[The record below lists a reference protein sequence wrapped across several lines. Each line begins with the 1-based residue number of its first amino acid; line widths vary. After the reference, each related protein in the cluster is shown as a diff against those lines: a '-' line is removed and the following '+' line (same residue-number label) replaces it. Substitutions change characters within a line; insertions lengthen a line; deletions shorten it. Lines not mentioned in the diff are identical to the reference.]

1 MTVAE
6 RRAAME
12 RDDEFTVTP
21 LRDRDEIRALLETRR
36 AYTAY
41 ALGQLDPVLFRQSE
55 WWIARGGHREAMI
68 LHSRGGLGH
77 ATFALG
83 ESGALEALLMTH
95 PGARQ
100 TFLTC
105 EVHHVETILRY
116 FDLEHRQTMIR
127 MLVNPGAFRPL
138 HDNIEVRRLTGAD
151 ARTINALYRTDGVP
165 SYYSPRQVDE
175 SVYYGAERDGRL
187 VAIAG
192 THVISPTS
200 GIAVVGNVYTHPNY
214 RGRHLAQA
222 TTSAVTLRLLRTCRD
237 VVLSVDPANAPAVRA
252 YERLG
257 YREVARLV
265 EGAAVR
271 HDASGVSTTM
281 RRIAARLRGR
291 GAGREL
297 VRVPAHRAPAAEA
310 EEG

>member
-6 RRAAME
+6 RRATME
-12 RDDEFTVTP
+12 RDDEFVVSQ
-21 LRDRDEIRALLETRR
+21 LRNRDEIRTLLETRR
-36 AYTAY
+36 PYTAY
-41 ALGQLDPVLFRQSE
+41 ALGQLDPVLFRLTD
-55 WWIARGGHREAMI
+55 WWIARGSGRDALM
-68 LHSRGGLGH
+68 LHSRGGLGN

-95 PGARQ
+95 PGPRQ

-105 EVHHVETILRY
+105 EVHHVETVARY

-127 MLVNPGAFRPL
+127 MLVTPDEFVETGEEIA
-138 HDNIEVRRLTGAD
+138 VRRLTGAD
-151 ARTINALYRTDGVP
+151 ARAINSLYRADGVP
-165 SYYSPRQVDE
+165 SYYSPRQIDE
-175 SVYYGAERDGRL
+175 SVYFGAEREGRL

-192 THVISPTS
+192 THVISPAS

-222 TTSAVTLRLLRTCRD
+222 TTRAVTSRLLRTCRD
-237 VVLSVDPANAPAVRA
+237 VVLSVDPTNSPAVRA

-271 HDASGVSTTM
+271 RDASGVASSI

-291 GAGREL
+291 GVGSEL
-297 VRVPAHRAPAAEA
+297 VRVPSRQA
-310 EEG
+310 